1 MNFGESLGEGLRTLR
16 VNRLRSTL
24 ALLGIIIGVAAVIC
38 MVAVAS
44 GARLEVSEKIR
55 TLGANLLLIR
65 PGAQSSGGVR
75 REAGTRHTLTE
86 DDASA
91 IRRQFHDVQIAAP
104 LLSHSMQVVA
114 GNRNWATLVAGINP
128 DYLVARE
135 WRIANGR
142 SLTAEDLEAGAKVAI
157 IGAVIAAE
165 LFDGQPAIGQMLR
178 IGNVPFTV
186 IAVLDKKG
194 LGVAGRSQD
203 DVVFVPLATTKGR
216 LFGAVHGGTHQ
227 ALDLIVVKAV
237 DATAVP
243 HLQGEIKALLRE
255 RHQLRGDRPDDFS
268 IENPADVMSARAG
281 TVRILGYLLISIAS
295 LSLIVGGISIMNTM
309 LVSVTER
316 TREIG
321 LRMAVGARRR
331 DIRRQFLAEAAT
343 LALVGGV
350 CGVAVGCLAA
360 TLVAWQAG
368 WPVLLSPSAIA
379 LACGF
384 AGLVGVFFG
393 LYPAYRASRLDPIA
407 ALRAE

>member
-1 MNFGESLGEGLRTLR
+1 
-16 VNRLRSTL
+16 
-24 ALLGIIIGVAAVIC
+24 
-38 MVAVAS
+38 
-44 GARLEVSEKIR
+44 
-55 TLGANLLLIR
+55 
-65 PGAQSSGGVR
+65 
-75 REAGTRHTLTE
+75 
-86 DDASA
+86 
-91 IRRQFHDVQIAAP
+91 
-104 LLSHSMQVVA
+104 
-114 GNRNWATLVAGINP
+114 
-128 DYLVARE
+128 
-135 WRIANGR
+135 
-142 SLTAEDLEAGAKVAI
+142 
-157 IGAVIAAE
+157 
-165 LFDGQPAIGQMLR
+165 
-178 IGNVPFTV
+178 
-186 IAVLDKKG
+186 
-194 LGVAGRSQD
+194 
-203 DVVFVPLATTKGR
+203 
-216 LFGAVHGGTHQ
+216 VHGGAHQ
-227 ALDLIVVKAV
+227 ALDLIVVKAA

-243 HLQGEIKALLRE
+243 RLQGEIKALLRE

-281 TVRILGYLLISIAS
+281 AVRILGYLLISIAS

-343 LALVGGV
+343 LALVGAI

-384 AGLVGVFFG
+384 AGMVGVFFG